1 MDHELRKRGTRR
13 DAFLHKLGLGP
24 VVMGILN
31 VTPDSFFGGGRLQ
44 DVEAAVAHARK
55 LIAEGCAIVDVGGE
69 SARPGAVPIT
79 AADEL
84 ARVEP
89 VLSSLARIDAPVSI
103 DTSKAEVAAR
113 ALELG
118 AIAVNDVGGLQKDAE
133 MADVVAAAEAI
144 VVIMHNRAEKDE
156 AIDIV
161 AELRRFFDA
170 SLRLADQAGIP
181 RDRIILDPG
190 IGFGKTSRQNRDA
203 IARLPELKDYG
214 LPILVGAS
222 RKAFLGSLMDDRAEA
237 SLSGTIAVN
246 LAAAAAGA
254 SIFRVHEVAEHV
266 AALKVFHAI
275 RWGTPGSDSNSP
287 R

>member
-1 MDHELRKRGTRR
+1 
-13 DAFLHKLGLGP
+13 
-24 VVMGILN
+24 MGILN
-31 VTPDSFFGGGRLQ
+31 VTPDSFFDGGRLQ

-55 LIAEGCAIVDVGGE
+55 LIAEGCGIVDVGGE

-79 AADEL
+79 AAEEL
-84 ARVEP
+84 ARIEP
-89 VLSSLARIDAPVSI
+89 VLASLAQAVDAAFSI

-170 SLRLADQAGIP
+170 SLRLADRAGIP

-222 RKAFLGSLMDDRAEA
+222 RKAFLGSLMEDRAEA

-275 RWGTPGSDSNSP
+275 RQGQT
-287 R
+287 

>member
-1 MDHELRKRGTRR
+1 
-13 DAFLHKLGLGP
+13 
-24 VVMGILN
+24 
-31 VTPDSFFGGGRLQ
+31 
-44 DVEAAVAHARK
+44 
-55 LIAEGCAIVDVGGE
+55 E

-118 AIAVNDVGGLQKDAE
+118 AVAVNDVWGLQKDAR

-144 VVIMHNRAEKDE
+144 VFIMHNRAEKDE
-156 AIDIV
+156 GIDIV

-170 SLRLADQAGIP
+170 SLRLADAAGIP
-181 RDRIILDPG
+181 KDRIILDPG

-214 LPILVGAS
+214 LPIMVGAS

-237 SLSGTIAVN
+237 SLSGTIAAN

-254 SIFRVHEVAEHV
+254 TIFRVHEVAEHV

-275 RWGTPGSDSNSP
+275 RQGQT
-287 R
+287 

>member
-1 MDHELRKRGTRR
+1 MYPELRKRGTRR
-13 DAFLHKLGLGP
+13 DAFLQNLHLGP

-31 VTPDSFFGGGRLQ
+31 VTPDSFFDGGRLQ
-44 DVEAAVAHARK
+44 DVAAAVAHARK

-118 AIAVNDVGGLQKDAE
+118 AIAVNDVGGLQKDAR

-144 VVIMHNRAEKDE
+144 VFIMHNRAEKDE
-156 AIDIV
+156 GIDIV

-170 SLRLADQAGIP
+170 SLRLADAAGIP
-181 RDRIILDPG
+181 KDRIILDPG

-214 LPILVGAS
+214 LPIMVGVS

-237 SLSGTIAVN
+237 SLSGTIAAN

-254 SIFRVHEVAEHV
+254 TIFRVHEVAEHV

-275 RWGTPGSDSNSP
+275 RQGQT
-287 R
+287 

>member
-1 MDHELRKRGTRR
+1 MYPELRKRGTRR
-13 DAFLHKLGLGP
+13 DAFLQNLHLGP

-31 VTPDSFFGGGRLQ
+31 VTPDSFFDGGRLQ

-118 AIAVNDVGGLQKDAE
+118 AIAVNDVGGLQKDAR

-144 VVIMHNRAEKDE
+144 VFIMHNRAEKDE
-156 AIDIV
+156 GIDIV

-170 SLRLADQAGIP
+170 SLHLADRAGIP

-214 LPILVGAS
+214 LPIMVGVS

-237 SLSGTIAVN
+237 SLSGTIAAN

-254 SIFRVHEVAEHV
+254 TIFRVHEVAEHV

-275 RWGTPGSDSNSP
+275 RQGQT
-287 R
+287 

>member
-1 MDHELRKRGTRR
+1 MYPELRKRGTRR
-13 DAFLHKLGLGP
+13 DAFLQNLHLGP

-31 VTPDSFFGGGRLQ
+31 VTPDSFFDGGRLQ
-44 DVEAAVAHARK
+44 DVAAAVAHARK

-118 AIAVNDVGGLQKDAE
+118 AIAVNDVGGLQKDAR

-144 VVIMHNRAEKDE
+144 VFIMHNRAEKDE
-156 AIDIV
+156 GIDIV

-170 SLRLADQAGIP
+170 SLRLADRAGIP

-214 LPILVGAS
+214 LPIMVGVS

-237 SLSGTIAVN
+237 SLSGTIAAN

-254 SIFRVHEVAEHV
+254 TIFRVHEVAEHV

-275 RWGTPGSDSNSP
+275 RQGQT
-287 R
+287 

>member
-1 MDHELRKRGTRR
+1 MYPELRKRGTRR

-31 VTPDSFFGGGRLQ
+31 VTPDSFFDGGRLQ

-55 LIAEGCAIVDVGGE
+55 LIAEGCGIVDIGGE

-118 AIAVNDVGGLQKDAE
+118 AIAVNDVGGLQKDAR

-144 VVIMHNRAEKDE
+144 VVIMHNRADKDE

-170 SLRLADQAGIP
+170 SLRLANRAGIP

-237 SLSGTIAVN
+237 SLSGTIAAN

-254 SIFRVHEVAEHV
+254 TIFRVHEVAEHV

-275 RWGTPGSDSNSP
+275 RQGQT
-287 R
+287 

>member
-1 MDHELRKRGTRR
+1 MYPELRKRATRR
-13 DAFLHKLGLGP
+13 DAFLQNLHLGP

-31 VTPDSFFGGGRLQ
+31 VTPDSFFDGGRLQ
-44 DVEAAVAHARK
+44 DVDAAVAHARK
-55 LIAEGCAIVDVGGE
+55 LIAEGCAIVDIGGE

-118 AIAVNDVGGLQKDAE
+118 AIAVNDVWGLQKDAR
-133 MADVVAAAEAI
+133 MADVIAAAEAI
-144 VVIMHNRAEKDE
+144 VFIMHNRAEKDE
-156 AIDIV
+156 GIDIV

-170 SLRLADQAGIP
+170 SLRLADRAGIP

-214 LPILVGAS
+214 LPIMVGVS

-237 SLSGTIAVN
+237 SLSGTIAAN

-254 SIFRVHEVAEHV
+254 TIFRVHEVAEHV

-275 RWGTPGSDSNSP
+275 RQGQT
-287 R
+287 

>member
-31 VTPDSFFGGGRLQ
+31 VTPDSFFDGGRLQ
-44 DVEAAVAHARK
+44 DLDAAVAHARK
-55 LIAEGCAIVDVGGE
+55 LIAEGCGIVDVGGE

-118 AIAVNDVGGLQKDAE
+118 AIAVNDVGGLQKDAR

-144 VVIMHNRAEKDE
+144 VFIMHNRAEKDE

-170 SLRLADQAGIP
+170 SLRLADRAGIP

-214 LPILVGAS
+214 LPIMVGAS
-222 RKAFLGSLMDDRAEA
+222 RKAFLGSLMDRAEA
-237 SLSGTIAVN
+237 SLSGTIAAN
-246 LAAAAAGA
+246 LAAAAGGA
-254 SIFRVHEVAEHV
+254 TVFRVHEVAEHV

-275 RWGTPGSDSNSP
+275 RQGQT
-287 R
+287 

>member
-1 MDHELRKRGTRR
+1 MTPAFRVRR
-13 DAFLHKLGLGP
+13 DGFLHKLGLGP

-31 VTPDSFFGGGRLQ
+31 VTPDSFFDGGRLQ
-44 DVEAAVAHARK
+44 DVDAAVAHARK
-55 LIAEGCAIVDVGGE
+55 LIAEGCAIVDIGGE

-118 AIAVNDVGGLQKDAE
+118 AIAVNDVWGLQKDAR

-144 VVIMHNRAEKDE
+144 VFIMHNRAEKDE
-156 AIDIV
+156 GIDIV

-170 SLRLADQAGIP
+170 SLRLADAAGIP
-181 RDRIILDPG
+181 KDRIILDPG

-214 LPILVGAS
+214 LPIMVGAS

-237 SLSGTIAVN
+237 SLSGTIAAN

-254 SIFRVHEVAEHV
+254 TIFRVHEVAEHV

-275 RWGTPGSDSNSP
+275 RQGQT
-287 R
+287 

>member
-1 MDHELRKRGTRR
+1 MREAFRARR
-13 DAFLHKLGLGP
+13 DAFLDELNLGP

-31 VTPDSFFGGGRLQ
+31 VTPDSFFDGGRWQ

-55 LIAEGCAIVDVGGE
+55 MVAEGCAIVDVGGE
-69 SARPGAVPIT
+69 SARPGATPVT
-79 AADEL
+79 ATDEL

-89 VLSSLARIDAPVSI
+89 VLASLARSIDAPFSI

-113 ALELG
+113 ACELG
-118 AIAVNDVGGLQKDAE
+118 AIAVNDVWGLQKDAG

-144 VVIMHNRAEKDE
+144 VVVMHNRAEKDE

-161 AELRRFFDA
+161 ADIRRSFEA
-170 SLRLADQAGIP
+170 SLRLAEKGGIP
-181 RDRIILDPG
+181 KHHIVLDPG

-203 IARLPELKDYG
+203 IARLGELKDYG

-222 RKAFLGSLMDDRAEA
+222 RKAFLGSLMEDRAEA
-237 SLSGTIAVN
+237 TLSGTIAAN

-266 AALKVFHAI
+266 AALKVFHAL
-275 RWGTPGSDSNSP
+275 RQRPA
-287 R
+287 

>member
-1 MDHELRKRGTRR
+1 
-13 DAFLHKLGLGP
+13 
-24 VVMGILN
+24 MGILN
-31 VTPDSFFGGGRLQ
+31 VTPDSFFDGGRLQ

-266 AALKVFHAI
+266 AALKVFHTI
-275 RWGTPGSDSNSP
+275 RGGKRGGGSSSP